1 MKGLID
7 TTLREGAQTTGISFS
22 LRQKRDIVQALVRTG
37 IEEIELGIATP
48 FDPDLPRLMASC
60 RTEYSRTSFSLWSM
74 CRRDDIEYAAVLEPD
89 ILSLSIPVSDLHI
102 FKKLRK
108 SRGWVLRTLRE
119 ALAWTK
125 DCGIKRISLGLED
138 ATRAEAGFLTEVMD
152 AAVEGGVSRIRFAD
166 TVGIASPQT
175 IINLFNHVGAAYDL
189 ELGIHTHNDFGMATA
204 NCLTALEA
212 GADWADVTIMG
223 LGERAGNA
231 RLEEVAAYLALQVSE
246 SARLRKGRLYRT
258 ECLRELS
265 ALLSEIIGEP
275 IAARQP
281 VIGRDI
287 FTCETGLH
295 IQGLERDPETYE
307 PYPPHKVGAVR
318 RLLYGRKIGRH
329 NLRRRL
335 LNLTRPLGFD
345 NINELLCRVRDKAAE
360 LGRPLED
367 AELMALCRQD
377 VPTGGCVIIFLPAY
391 ERGTR
396 FQPAS

>member
-1 MKGLID
+1 MQGLID
-7 TTLREGAQTTGISFS
+7 TTLREGAQTAGISFS
-22 LRQKRDIVQALVRTG
+22 LRQKRDIVQALVRIG
-37 IEEIELGIATP
+37 IEEIELGIATS
-48 FDPDLPRLMASC
+48 FDRDLPGLMASC
-60 RTEYSRTSFSLWSM
+60 RAEYGHTSFSLWSM

-119 ALAWTK
+119 ALAWSR
-125 DCGIKRISLGLED
+125 DCGIKRLSLGLED
-138 ATRAEAGFLTEVMD
+138 ATRAEDGFLTEVMD

-166 TVGIASPQT
+166 TVGIASPLTVIKLLSQ
-175 IINLFNHVGAAYDL
+175 VRAGYDL
-189 ELGIHTHNDFGMATA
+189 EFGIHTHNDFGMATA

-212 GADWADVTIMG
+212 GADWADVTVMG

-231 RLEEVAAYLALQVSE
+231 RLEEAAAYLRLQ
-246 SARLRKGRLYRT
+246 KGRPYRT

-265 ALLSEIIGEP
+265 ALLCEIIGEP
-275 IAARQP
+275 IAARRP

-307 PYPPHKVGAVR
+307 PYPPHKVGAAR
-318 RLLYGRKIGRH
+318 RLLYGRKTGRH

-335 LNLTRPLGFD
+335 LDLARPLGLD
-345 NINELLCRVRDKAAE
+345 NINELLGQVRDKAAE

-367 AELMALCRQD
+367 AELTALCRQE
-377 VPTGGCVIIFLPAY
+377 VV
-391 ERGTR
+391 
-396 FQPAS
+396 